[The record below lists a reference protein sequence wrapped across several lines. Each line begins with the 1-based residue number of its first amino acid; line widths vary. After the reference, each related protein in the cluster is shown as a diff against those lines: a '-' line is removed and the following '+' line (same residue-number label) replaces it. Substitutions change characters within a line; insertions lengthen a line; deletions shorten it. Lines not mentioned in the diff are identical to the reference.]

1 VLYSALGLRIL
12 AFPCN
17 QFWQQEPGSR
27 SEIQAVADSYGVT
40 FTMFDKVDV
49 KGSGAHPLYA
59 ALRSITQ
66 KEPDWNFAK
75 YLVSRDG
82 GTVSFF
88 EAGVE
93 PVTLQPLIQ
102 QLLLE

>member
-1 VLYSALGLRIL
+1 LT
-12 AFPCN
+12 
-17 QFWQQEPGSR
+17 R
-27 SEIQAVADSYGVT
+27 S
-40 FTMFDKVDV
+40 
-49 KGSGAHPLYA
+49 YA

-75 YLVSRDG
+75 CVNAPRPIVHAELALPCIFNTPFPFLFRYLVSRDG

-102 QLLLE
+102 QLLLQ